1 MAEFHSFLCF
11 NNMTLWWLP
20 RSLSGRESACQC
32 RRYRFSLWV
41 GKILWRRK
49 WQSTVI
55 FLLGNAHGPRSLA
68 GYSHGHDLVTTS
80 YVYSI
85 SSFSIC
91 LLMGTSLCRFHIMAT
106 GSSAA
111 SNTRVRVSFQ
121 ISFFIFSGYI
131 PGVELLHHMVVLFS
145 FEKHPYNFPQWLH
158 YLYSHQQ
165 CMSVSFS
172 PHPCQY
178 YCRFFDGKHS
188 DRCEVLS
195 HYPFDLFTCLWL
207 AMLSIFSCACWPS
220 LCLFQKKMS
229 IQVFCPILS
238 WVVSMLNCMSCS
250 YILEFTC

>member
-1 MAEFHSFLCF
+1 MAEFHSFLYF

-55 FLLGNAHGPRSLA
+55 FLLGNAHGQRSLA
-68 GYSHGHDLVTTS
+68 GYSHGHDLVTTL

-158 YLYSHQQ
+158 YLHSHQQ

-178 YCRFFDGKHS
+178 YCNFLMVSILTGVRFY
-188 DRCEVLS
+188 LII
-195 HYPFDLFTCLWL
+195 
-207 AMLSIFSCACWPS
+207 LSIYLHASDWRCWASSHVPVGPLS
-220 LCLFQKKMS
+220 VFFRKKCQFRS
-229 IQVFCPILS
+229 SAQF
-238 WVVSMLNCMSCS
+238 
-250 YILEFTC
+250 